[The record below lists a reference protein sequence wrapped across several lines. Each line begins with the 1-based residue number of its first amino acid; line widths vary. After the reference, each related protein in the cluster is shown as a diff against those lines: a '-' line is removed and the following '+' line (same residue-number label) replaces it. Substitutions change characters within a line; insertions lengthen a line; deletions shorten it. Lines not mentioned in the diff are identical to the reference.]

1 MIMIIGC
8 HKFPFLLDPSPLL
21 GSRPP
26 LVAPR
31 CHLCDVTAHFGSI
44 LQTFTTV
51 AAVGPIPR
59 FGTKKIF
66 IAGET
71 AEFRGIVDYRFQ
83 QFRDLS
89 RG

>member
-1 MIMIIGC
+1 MKWSWSSVAIN
-8 HKFPFLLDPSPLL
+8 FLFYSIPLL
-21 GSRPP
+21 SSARDHPS
-26 LVAPR
+26 LHHVVTY
-31 CHLCDVTAHFGSI
+31 VTAHFGSI
-44 LQTFTTV
+44 LQTFTTI
-51 AAVGPIPR
+51 AAAGPIPR